1 MLAAVLLAA
10 GLLLQLI
17 VLNRLHLPG
26 GGVPDLMLVLVAS
39 LAIATGPVPGM
50 VTGFAAGLCLDLA
63 PPGSQ
68 LLGQYALVF
77 CLVGWAAG
85 RLSRPAGRSPLRAL
99 GFVAVVVVA
108 GEALAAGLSLL
119 LEPAQVTAADVRQVL
134 PATLGYDLLLCPFVL
149 YLAVLGGALAA
160 DGLGRSPMTASLVAQ
175 GRPAWHRTGRAGRRA
190 TGYSGTGHRG
200 TAYPGA
206 AYSGAGHRGAA
217 YPGAAERGAG
227 RRPYRPAQPR
237 IGRAAARIGD
247 GWLGGGPGLRHAA
260 GAGHSAGL
268 GRGTGLGHGA
278 GLAHTARGPARRSF
292 RLHPGNGVPGSASG
306 LAHHRDRPA
315 VPVNLR
321 LATQRRGDGAI
332 GNAVG
337 GGQDQHWPGRH
348 PGRLAGSSGRFRPHG
363 GELGGSAARQHGLT
377 RVGEGQPRDGSKI
390 NFAGHKRDG
399 SVGGTLGTS
408 WLSRPNRGRGSS
420 ARLRVGASRSAAML
434 LVGPG
439 MAATVPSIRFGA
451 RSAPAVRRPAAAPR
465 FRRRSSWLGR
475 SALSSGHVG
484 GGVLDQSTF
493 RAVRRTRAGAPRLRL
508 AGRGAGMLGGSGLS
522 PLRRPPARLG
532 KQPRFGYGR
541 RSPLSYLTGRHIGG
555 RWLASKRVGSRSGV
569 WLISKRTG
577 GAR

>member
-10 GLLLQLI
+10 ALLLQLT

-68 LLGQYALVF
+68 LIGQYALVF

-85 RLSRPAGRSPLRAL
+85 RLSRAAGRSPLRAL

-108 GEALAAGLSLL
+108 GEALAAGLGLV
-119 LEPAQVTAADVRQVL
+119 LELAQVTTADVRQVL
-134 PATLGYDLLLCPFVL
+134 PDTLGYDLLLCPFVL

-160 DGLGRSPMTASLVAQ
+160 DGLGRSSLTASRA
-175 GRPAWHRTGRAGRRA
+175 ATGRTARGRGRLAGQ
-190 TGYSGTGHRG
+190 
-200 TAYPGA
+200 
-206 AYSGAGHRGAA
+206 
-217 YPGAAERGAG
+217 RGAG
-227 RRPYRPAQPR
+227 QRTHRPAVPQ
-237 IGRAAARIGD
+237 IGRAAARPGE
-247 GWLGGGPGLRHAA
+247 GWVGGAPARLHGG
-260 GAGHSAGL
+260 GL

-278 GLAHTARGPARRSF
+278 AVGHTARGPARRAF
-292 RLHPGNGVPGSASG
+292 QLHPGNGVPGSASG

-315 VPVNLR
+315 APVNLR
-321 LATQRRGDGAI
+321 LATHRRGDGAI

-348 PGRLAGSSGRFRPHG
+348 PGRLAGSSSRFRPHA

-390 NFAGHKRDG
+390 NFAGRKGDA
-399 SVGGTLGTS
+399 SVGGTLGTG
-408 WLSRPNRGRGSS
+408 WLSRPSSGRGSS
-420 ARLRVGASRSAAML
+420 PRLRVGASRSAAML
-434 LVGPG
+434 SAGPAV
-439 MAATVPSIRFGA
+439 AATVPSIRFGA
-451 RSAPAVRRPAAAPR
+451 RSAPVVRRPAAAPR
-465 FRRRSSWLGR
+465 FGRRSSWLGR
-475 SALSSGHVG
+475 SALNSGHVG

-493 RAVRRTRAGAPRLRL
+493 RAVRRTTAGAPRLQL

-522 PLRRPPARLG
+522 PLRRPPARPG